1 LRRLNSGDFLLK
13 YCISSSPSSPSSP
26 SSAFSL
32 ISGETAAVRLRFP
45 RPSLSSALVGAGGCA
60 LVDEEG
66 WAQVTAEGWAQASAE
81 GWERVDMDS

>member
-1 LRRLNSGDFLLK
+1 LHRLNSEDFLLK
-13 YCISSSPSSPSSP
+13 YYISSSP

-45 RPSLSSALVGAGGCA
+45 RLSLSSALVGVGGCA

-66 WAQVTAEGWAQASAE
+66 WTRVTAEG
-81 GWERVDMDS
+81 